1 MAGSVRAVA
10 CLMRRG
16 DVSLC
21 VYTSLQREEQVT
33 GSRILIVDDE
43 PDLLE
48 LVRYNLVKAGYGVVM
63 AKSGEEALVRLSTER
78 PDLVVLDLL
87 LPGVD
92 GLEVCRT
99 LKHNPQTAAVPVLML
114 TAKSEEADIVT
125 GFELGADDY
134 LTKPFSPRVLLARV
148 KALLRGKSRQTL
160 AEDVVITHRDL
171 VIHPGRHEVLVQ
183 GRAITLTPMEFR
195 ILHVLAR
202 RPGWVFTRSQ
212 IVARVQEDSAM
223 VTERTIDVHMVSLRR
238 KLGPCGTEIETVRG
252 VGYRFRDMIARR
264 FSTHEADDGAHSYH

>member
-1 MAGSVRAVA
+1 M
-10 CLMRRG
+10 
-16 DVSLC
+16 
-21 VYTSLQREEQVT
+21 T

-63 AKSGEEALVRLSTER
+63 AKSGEEALARLSTEH

-99 LKHNPQTAAVPVLML
+99 LKRNPQTAAVPVLML

-252 VGYRFRDMIARR
+252 VGYRFRDTIASR
-264 FSTHEADDGAHSYH
+264 FSTHEADDGAHSHH